1 MSQNTRKIYDQSA
14 DELSQYYD
22 SIGARGGDIDLAFAL
37 ADRPQNAIVLE
48 IGCGNGRDAKAIL
61 EHTPYYT
68 GIDTSSR
75 MIAKAQDRLPN
86 GNFEEAD
93 AITYAYPTLYDIVFA
108 FAPLRHMD
116 LDEVT
121 TVLRK
126 VYDSLRPGGIL
137 YISSNFSQK
146 YEVTERQ
153 HPHGV
158 RKIYNYNPDII
169 QKHAPHGFKR
179 VREIYEKVNNEPWFE
194 VALKKAYWPK

>member
-1 MSQNTRKIYDQSA
+1 MPQNTRKIYDQSA
-14 DELSQYYD
+14 DELSRYYD
-22 SIGARGGDIDLAFAL
+22 AIGARDGDIDLAFAL
-37 ADRPQNAIVLE
+37 ADSTESPVVLE
-48 IGCGNGRDAKAIL
+48 LGCGNGRDARAIV

-68 GIDTSSR
+68 GIDTSSK
-75 MIAKAQDRLPN
+75 MIAKAKERLPSVR
-86 GNFEEAD
+86 FEQAD
-93 AITYAYPTLYDIVFA
+93 AITYTYPTLYDIVFA

-116 LDEVT
+116 IDEVT

-126 VYDSLRPGGIL
+126 VYDALRPGGVL

-179 VREIYEKVNNEPWFE
+179 VRELYDKVNNEPWFE
-194 VALKKAYWPK
+194 VVLKKAF